1 MSWNNCHRSYKHHNC
16 RRHRR
21 KCLWCIAPVSRHVTS
36 QRRSTQELTTEH
48 IHLMHQTSFRESTWK
63 RRCNENES
71 RIHLLSML
79 FHRLRTKCKICRKK
93 SMLCRRFD
101 CQINLNLSV
110 AECEWRFRCQLLIM
124 LDVSKS
130 IWSIT
135 LHIAW
140 LKYKAGLHCDK
151 SYATQNLR
159 TRNIRS
165 RRVQYGPG
173 ICFLYS
179 AIKCGKSEFLKTK
192 PTILTAKRD
201 EHAQRRSTYQCNH

>member
-1 MSWNNCHRSYKHHNC
+1 MHCTNQPPRNKSTKDYTGNYNRAHTPNASKKFLKKHM
-16 RRHRR
+16 
-21 KCLWCIAPVSRHVTS
+21 KQILWWERI
-36 QRRSTQELTTEH
+36 
-48 IHLMHQTSFRESTWK
+48 
-63 RRCNENES
+63 ENS
-71 RIHLLSML
+71 PSSML

-151 SYATQNLR
+151 SYATQNMR
-159 TRNIRS
+159 TQNIRS

-192 PTILTAKRD
+192 PTILTARWD
-201 EHAQRRSTYQCNH
+201 EHAQCLCC